1 MVSGTGSQV
10 ATRRP
15 SDVILN
21 MSGANHGARMF
32 KVYAQLLLDSP
43 QELCTLE
50 RVDVSD
56 NGITAEP
63 CTTLMAALSR
73 HENLVA
79 LNLSGDHR
87 ASCSTW
93 Y

>member
-1 MVSGTGSQV
+1 
-10 ATRRP
+10 
-15 SDVILN
+15 
-21 MSGANHGARMF
+21 MF
-32 KVYAQLLLDSP
+32 KVYGQLLLDSP
-43 QELCTLE
+43 AELCTLE

-79 LNLSGDHR
+79 LNLSGD
-87 ASCSTW
+87 
-93 Y
+93 